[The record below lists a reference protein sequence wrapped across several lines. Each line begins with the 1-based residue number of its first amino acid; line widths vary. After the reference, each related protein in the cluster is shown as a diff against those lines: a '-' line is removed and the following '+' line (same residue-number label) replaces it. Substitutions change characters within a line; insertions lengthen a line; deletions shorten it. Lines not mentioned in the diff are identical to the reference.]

1 MNSTKYVGLKV
12 LPLKGKKA
20 MKVVTATH
28 QYWKGEPIPSI
39 EFERLGKYFGLHIKH
54 ARKVESLTNL

>member
-1 MNSTKYVGLKV
+1 
-12 LPLKGKKA
+12 

-28 QYWKGEPIPSI
+28 QFWKGEPIPSI